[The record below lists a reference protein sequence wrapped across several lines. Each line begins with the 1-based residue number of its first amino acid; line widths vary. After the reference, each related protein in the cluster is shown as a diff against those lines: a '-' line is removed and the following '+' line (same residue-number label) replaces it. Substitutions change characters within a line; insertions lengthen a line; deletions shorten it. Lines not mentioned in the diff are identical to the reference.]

1 MNFAMLPELHSPTVM
16 DLITANMYIRKMKE
30 YIIVCY
36 ILPDDSVDE
45 ETNFYLLIYW
55 SYHIIMINVCTRV
68 MALD

>member
-45 ETNFYLLIYW
+45 ETNFYLLIY
-55 SYHIIMINVCTRV
+55 
-68 MALD
+68 